1 MDKNIQINFI
11 KIFLKKYFFLNNFKK
26 DILKN
31 ILFLPN
37 LFCLFFKDKSIF
49 IFDKKSIYFYIKYYI
64 LKKIKNKYKIF
75 QFIFIIYL
83 IKLNFIK

>member
-37 LFCLFFKDKSIF
+37 LFCLFFKDKSIL
-49 IFDKKSIYFYIKYYI
+49 S
-64 LKKIKNKYKIF
+64 LIKN
-75 QFIFIIYL
+75 QFIFILNIIYL
-83 IKLNFIK
+83 RKLKINIKFFNLFLLFI